1 MKKIDFL
8 SEFPRVY
15 IFQEEENKTNFGGV
29 LFLIYGL
36 IMLFISL
43 SYILDFYLNDKF
55 VVEYVSIINQTDDS
69 GIRALDAN
77 PYYNPIME
85 FKLSVV
91 GIYSDNFKIILNNNF
106 DEVKN
111 LTLDYGHYGYELS
124 YSINS
129 SVTGFRAYLSY
140 FCGNDSSCIINKEKD
155 SINEKTTFLFNFQ
168 TSFPRIA
175 HQNSLKPILDDYG
188 DKIDYGFGLFVD
200 FKNYVLR
207 ILNWKVI
214 KYIEKKG
221 ISRIFDKLFD
231 RKTEYIT
238 GYYDSQK
245 LERAD
250 SWTTEINGSYY
261 KILMGIYIEN
271 PHEVYDEY
279 KRKRITE
286 LDVLSTISALFS
298 PIRLV
303 FLFIYRFYS
312 KNFNNYKIIENIL
325 NQKYKKNKLI
335 ELKEFSEKKDSPI
348 KDLNDNEKQEILI
361 KSELIEKSEESEDI
375 NGIKK
380 EQKESESMPDKND
393 RILPKYSFGQF
404 FLNNLYCKNCKICN
418 KYKEQQEIINLCNTI
433 NMNYLSI
440 DSLLYNQMMLENLFK
455 DYKWNNS
462 LLNNIKNNDLI
473 LKLKTL
479 IE

>member
-1 MKKIDFL
+1 M
-8 SEFPRVY
+8 
-15 IFQEEENKTNFGGV
+15 
-29 LFLIYGL
+29 
-36 IMLFISL
+36 
-43 SYILDFYLNDKF
+43 
-55 VVEYVSIINQTDDS
+55 
-69 GIRALDAN
+69 
-77 PYYNPIME
+77 
-85 FKLSVV
+85 
-91 GIYSDNFKIILNNNF
+91 
-106 DEVKN
+106 
-111 LTLDYGHYGYELS
+111 DYG
-124 YSINS
+124 
-129 SVTGFRAYLSY
+129 V
-140 FCGNDSSCIINKEKD
+140 
-155 SINEKTTFLFNFQ
+155 
-168 TSFPRIA
+168 
-175 HQNSLKPILDDYG
+175 
-188 DKIDYGFGLFVD
+188 GLFVD

-238 GYYDSQK
+238 GYYESQK

-250 SWTTEINGSYY
+250 SWTREINGTYY
-261 KILMGIYIEN
+261 KILMGIHIEN
-271 PHEVYDEY
+271 PHQVYDEY

-286 LDVLSTISALFS
+286 LDILSTISALFS